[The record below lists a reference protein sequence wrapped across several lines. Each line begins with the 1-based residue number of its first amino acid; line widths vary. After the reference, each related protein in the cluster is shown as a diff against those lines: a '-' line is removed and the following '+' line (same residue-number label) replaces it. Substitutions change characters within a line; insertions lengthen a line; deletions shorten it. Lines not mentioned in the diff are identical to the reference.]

1 MAGSTAVEWRR
12 SIFKTGEA
20 MKEFHQLLQVERP
33 FNSVY
38 GKRMITIVM
47 RRAAVESLAHHP
59 QERKSKKGKSSP
71 ISPSG
76 TGKRFYSW

>member
-1 MAGSTAVEWRR
+1 
-12 SIFKTGEA
+12 

-59 QERKSKKGKSSP
+59 QERKSKKGKSQGER
-71 ISPSG
+71 IS
-76 TGKRFYSW
+76 KRLQESE